1 MHASEVGLCN
11 IHRKRDP
18 DLEAAD
24 KEKHRLEEM
33 QQRIRK
39 RLQAAPVEELDED
52 ELMWQMD
59 STDITSTR
67 YLAAFT
73 NFDCYL

>member
-1 MHASEVGLCN
+1 MCN

-24 KEKHRLEEM
+24 KDNHRVEEM
-33 QQRIRK
+33 QRRIRTK
-39 RLQAAPVEELDED
+39 LQAAPVEELDED
-52 ELMWQMD
+52 ELEWLMD
-59 STDITSTR
+59 STDIASSR

-73 NFDCYL
+73 KFDCYL

>member
-1 MHASEVGLCN
+1 LCN

-24 KEKHRLEEM
+24 KEKHRVEEM
-33 QQRIRK
+33 QRRIRTK
-39 RLQAAPVEELDED
+39 LQAAPVEELDED
-52 ELMWQMD
+52 ELEWLMD
-59 STDITSTR
+59 STDIASSR

-73 NFDCYL
+73 

>member
-1 MHASEVGLCN
+1 LCN

-33 QQRIRK
+33 QQRISK
-39 RLQAAPVEELDED
+39 ELQAAPVEELDED
-52 ELMWQMD
+52 ELEWLMD
-59 STDITSTR
+59 STDITSSR

-73 NFDCYL
+73 KFDCYL